1 MLQARYG
8 QRMVLQKL
16 KRNPAMDGVD
26 LFRRLDLGAGTHAL
40 DSEERIAAVFDE
52 LQAAVRQTL
61 ATPSSVR
68 GWRAQAMFASLVAAL
83 DECQLLTFTDT
94 GDVFYDGASVK
105 PTDYLLVLRD
115 GRRLAVD
122 VKDVGI
128 EQAGDIRKP
137 VKLSASEHA
146 RMTRYADLIGAELFV
161 AAYSPHLP
169 TWLLISIDE
178 FRVNPYGSYT
188 VTLEHAMRVN
198 EMAILGDLAIGVAPP
213 LRCRLNMDESVDS
226 TVGEGGR
233 ANFKVGG
240 VEIGTGD
247 GPVTGEAEKRLLW
260 FLLMHSGWDV
270 DEQAIVEEGKVV
282 ALTWEAF
289 PPEPEES
296 NRDGVNSEDFR
307 LVGWL
312 SGMYSRLFEGGS
324 RDHSNA
330 PSGLDISVE
339 PGMLI
344 SLLPHDFKSE
354 ELRLWRLRLQGDRN
368 REDRPDGSSDSIA

>member
-1 MLQARYG
+1 
-8 QRMVLQKL
+8 
-16 KRNPAMDGVD
+16 
-26 LFRRLDLGAGTHAL
+26 
-40 DSEERIAAVFDE
+40 
-52 LQAAVRQTL
+52 
-61 ATPSSVR
+61 
-68 GWRAQAMFASLVAAL
+68 MFASLVAAL

-94 GDVFYDGASVK
+94 GDVFFDGASVK

-128 EQAGDIRKP
+128 EQVGDIRKT

-161 AAYSPHLP
+161 AAYSPLLP
-169 TWLLISIDE
+169 TWLLIPIDQFE
-178 FRVNPYGSYT
+178 VSPHGTFT
-188 VTLEHAMRVN
+188 VTLAHAMRSN
-198 EMAILGDLAIGVAPP
+198 EMAILGDLAVGVVPP
-213 LRCRLNMDESVDS
+213 IRCRLNMDASVDS

-260 FLLMHSGWDV
+260 FFLMHSSWEFE
-270 DEQAIVEEGKVV
+270 EQAIVEDGKVI
-282 ALTWEAF
+282 ALAWEAH
-289 PPEPEES
+289 PPEPDES
-296 NRDGVNSEDFR
+296 NTDETNHEDFR

-324 RDHSNA
+324 RDDSNA
-330 PSGLDISVE
+330 PNGLDISVE

-344 SLLPHDFKSE
+344 SLLPHDFSSE
-354 ELRLWRLRLQGDRN
+354 ELRLWRFKLQTGRAM
-368 REDRPDGSSDSIA
+368 PT